1 QWSGFQK
8 GNQIVLILHIHSGID
23 QTTHLGLA
31 IGSDSIGASFPIQ
44 LFTVTPVDF
53 DSDGIVPIVPAQW
66 VLMTM
71 DILIFRTELPLAP
84 DDVTSKTIFTNLVTP
99 GPRYSTKIVFDVTS
113 SGANGSS
120 VRKINMSI
128 VISTLDNPNSE
139 SFREAT
145 FLSCARPCSTLSQTA
160 SYLFNDKIR
169 WKPVLNNE
177 RSLNAR

>member
-1 QWSGFQK
+1 AVCERVEQ
-8 GNQIVLILHIHSGID
+8 
-23 QTTHLGLA
+23 GLA
-31 IGSDSIGASFPIQ
+31 QLKNVASLKLSEFG
-44 LFTVTPVDF
+44 L
-53 DSDGIVPIVPAQW
+53 SR

-84 DDVTSKTIFTNLVTP
+84 DDVTSKTIF

-139 SFREAT
+139 SFRESIFELCQTLLYSLANGHISVY
-145 FLSCARPCSTLSQTA
+145 FICSSV
-160 SYLFNDKIR
+160 K
-169 WKPVLNNE
+169 
-177 RSLNAR
+177 